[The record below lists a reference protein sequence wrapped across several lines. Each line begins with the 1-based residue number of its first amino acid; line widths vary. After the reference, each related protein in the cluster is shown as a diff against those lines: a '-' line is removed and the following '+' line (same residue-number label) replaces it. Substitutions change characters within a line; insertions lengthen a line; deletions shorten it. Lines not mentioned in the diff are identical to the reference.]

1 MADSIQVYKR
11 TPERD
16 RILTAVPRRSHVP
29 TGNKV
34 QNVSTRRGKESDPEQ
49 DVFVCK
55 ISSLQSGAIPM
66 YNGTMYSSLDIEGQG
81 TPCVVCPLEIAGNT
95 DLSGMY
101 CLAHKITIPKTGEDI
116 E

>member
-1 MADSIQVYKR
+1 MADIQVYKR

-29 TGNKV
+29 TKQTV
-34 QNVSTRRGKESDPEQ
+34 QNVSTMREGAAEQEQ

-55 ISSLQSGAIPM
+55 IAGLQSGAIPM

-81 TPCVVCPLEIAGNT
+81 TACVVCPLEIAGNT
-95 DLSGMY
+95 NLSDMY
-101 CLAHKITIPKTGEDI
+101 CLAHKITIPKTGEDV

>member
-1 MADSIQVYKR
+1 
-11 TPERD
+11 
-16 RILTAVPRRSHVP
+16 
-29 TGNKV
+29 
-34 QNVSTRRGKESDPEQ
+34 
-49 DVFVCK
+49 
-55 ISSLQSGAIPM
+55 M

>member
-1 MADSIQVYKR
+1 MADIQVYKR

-29 TGNKV
+29 TKQAV
-34 QNVSTRRGKESDPEQ
+34 QNVSARREEEEGEQ

-55 ISSLQSGAIPM
+55 IAGLQSGAIPM